1 MAGEKIGITYEALI
15 KIALDRL
22 KHENQLNGNVYWNET
37 PSELTVE
44 PDFIVGQDIN
54 TPAIIIMVTH
64 SGSSKNS
71 DMKCWRNI
79 GELCEAK
86 TVLAIQPTAINIVF
100 DATMKNDLK
109 RLQKAAFDGQL
120 IIGDTEYGSGIV
132 RWVSQNAENLPAD
145 KNEKV
150 TRIVELSKS
159 DTLLNSL
166 ICNLKDG
173 ILECI
178 RHSASNVEQL
188 WSMENAR
195 KKGIAPSNKETSI
208 RRGISKLLIF
218 DDLELAMRL
227 YRNKKVAVDKVP
239 PYAYSTGLAQRA
251 IGGAKPA
258 DAEIM
263 NAFSI
268 LSDSEIIALY
278 QGISDNP
285 YISNCTEQIR
295 RSDTISFMSS
305 YVCNNYYRLICA
317 DNLCGELKALRSDP
331 DALIARKDFPA
342 NWPPH
347 NVWLLDIIIEI
358 IKASTGKSNGYGY
371 AQLATDIAVGST
383 TERFSADVRDYLLSP
398 WGHLSEWSTRSNG
411 TPLPDEVLM
420 CVAVVLSS
428 KLREIGL
435 EDIVILTAKIT
446 ASFLHNLVENKL
458 CTYRG
463 FSPLPALMDYHGII
477 KAQNYVRIR
486 TCFAEKA
493 GLAGL
498 SGKTTVAKCSNTII
512 NWQTATDAGRDHK
525 RKELCGRA
533 IGLRYTWNAA
543 KKRFEPRPGVQKLIL
558 LLDGTWRQKD
568 LDALVRAGWDEIY
581 YPDELDQLKKA
592 IV

>member
-1 MAGEKIGITYEALI
+1 MAGEKIGNTYEALI
-15 KIALDRL
+15 KIALDGL
-22 KHENQLNGNVYWNET
+22 KQDNQLKGTVYWNET

-44 PDFIVGQDIN
+44 PDFIVGQEIN

-86 TVLAIQPTAINIVF
+86 TVLASQPTAINIVF
-100 DATMKNDLK
+100 DSTMKHDLK
-109 RLQKAAFDGQL
+109 LLQKAAFDGQL
-120 IIGDTEYGSGIV
+120 IIGDTEYGRGIV
-132 RWVSQNAENLPAD
+132 RWVSQNAEDLPAD

-150 TRIVELSKS
+150 TRIVEISKTDAVLS
-159 DTLLNSL
+159 SL
-166 ICNLKDG
+166 IRNLKVGVLDCIQHSIASVAELWKMEG
-173 ILECI
+173 I
-178 RHSASNVEQL
+178 RS
-188 WSMENAR
+188 
-195 KKGIAPSNKETSI
+195 KGTAPNSRDTSI
-208 RRGISKLLIF
+208 RRGISKLLIYEN
-218 DDLELAMRL
+218 LELAMRL
-227 YRNKKVAVDKVP
+227 YRNKKVGVDEVP
-239 PYAYSTGLAQRA
+239 KYAYSTGLAQRA

-258 DAEIM
+258 DREIVD
-263 NAFSI
+263 AFAC

-285 YISNCTEQIR
+285 YVFNCTEQIR
-295 RSDTISFMSS
+295 RSDTINYMFS
-305 YVCNNYYRLICA
+305 YVCNNFYKLICA
-317 DNLCGELKALRSDP
+317 DNLYEGLKALRSDP
-331 DALIARKDFPA
+331 NALIEKKDCPA

-358 IKASTGKSNGYGY
+358 IKAYTGKSNGYGY
-371 AQLATDIAVGST
+371 AQLAADIAVNST
-383 TERFSADVRDYLLSP
+383 TENFSPNVREYLLSP
-398 WGHLSEWSTRSNG
+398 WGHLSEWSTRSNSA
-411 TPLPDEVLM
+411 PLPDEVLM
-420 CVAVVLSS
+420 CVAEVLSS
-428 KLREIGL
+428 KLRDIGL

-446 ASFLHNLVENKL
+446 AAFLHNLVENKL

-463 FSPLPALMDYHGII
+463 FSPLPFLMEYHGVI
-477 KAQNYVRIR
+477 KDRNYARIR

-493 GLAGL
+493 GLSGL
-498 SGKTTVAKCSNTII
+498 SGKTTVALVKHTII

-533 IGLRYTWNAA
+533 IGLRYTWNAD
-543 KKRFEPRPGVQKLIL
+543 KKQFEPRPGVQKLIL

-581 YPDELDQLKKA
+581 YPDEIDQLKKA